1 MEKGVNSQT
10 DQGTEKTFSRKGSS
24 RIRQLMN
31 KSLNDSSYC
40 NTDVQHY
47 PLMTEENSDTYLMA
61 KFGEVRRNTEHGQS
75 MEGSGVRS
83 NPVQSHRLVPE
94 INLNPSK
101 AQIREPSPSGAPP
114 YSDRSSKQPE

>member
-1 MEKGVNSQT
+1 MEKSAKPLA
-10 DQGTEKTFSRKGSS
+10 DEITEKTFSRKGST

-31 KSLNDSSYC
+31 KSLNDTSYC
-40 NTDVQHY
+40 NTDLHNY

-75 MEGSGVRS
+75 IEGSGVRS

-94 INLNPSK
+94 INLSPSK
-101 AQIREPSPSGAPP
+101 A
-114 YSDRSSKQPE
+114 